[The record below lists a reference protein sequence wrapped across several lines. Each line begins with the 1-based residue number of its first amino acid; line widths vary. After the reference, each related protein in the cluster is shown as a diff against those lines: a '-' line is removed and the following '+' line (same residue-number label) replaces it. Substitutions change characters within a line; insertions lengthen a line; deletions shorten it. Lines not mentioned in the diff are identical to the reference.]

1 MKTKASLASTP
12 CSKPLSTR
20 LRTACATWLL
30 PLLLLT
36 PPAAL
41 QAQFAFTTNNGAIT
55 ITRYYGP
62 LGTNVTIP
70 SSINGWPVTTIA
82 GKDFQNSGLT
92 SVTIPKSVTNI
103 AGGAFAYTATL
114 TAITVA
120 TNNPAYSSLNG
131 VLFNRNQTSLVQ
143 YPGGKLG
150 AYAIPNN
157 VSSIGSEAF
166 AGCTNLTGVTIG
178 NNVTSIGFRAFDI
191 CTSLTSATVPNSV
204 TTMGGGAFTFCT
216 SLTNIVLGNS
226 VTIIG
231 DEAFYG
237 CTSLT
242 SISIPDS
249 VVSIEGWGAFANCT
263 NLTNVIIGN
272 GLTNIGD
279 ALHAYPAFPGCSSLT
294 AITVNTDNPAYSS
307 LNGVLFNR
315 SQTTLVEYPAGKVG
329 AYSIPNSV
337 ADIIYAAFFECT
349 ALTSVTAG
357 NNLSSIKA
365 AAFAGCV
372 SLTNITVGSGL
383 ISLET
388 GAFDGCYNL
397 TGVYFQ
403 GNAPPPDLYGPF
415 IIGYY
420 INATVYYLP
429 GTAGWGTNYGGRP
442 TAPWF
447 LPHPLILAGSS
458 FGVQTNGFGFVIS
471 WATNIP
477 VLVEACTD
485 LANPLWFPVGT
496 NILTHGSSYFS
507 DPQWSNYPARFYR
520 LRSP

>member
-1 MKTKASLASTP
+1 
-12 CSKPLSTR
+12 
-20 LRTACATWLL
+20 
-30 PLLLLT
+30 
-36 PPAAL
+36 
-41 QAQFAFTTNNGAIT
+41 
-55 ITRYYGP
+55 
-62 LGTNVTIP
+62 
-70 SSINGWPVTTIA
+70 
-82 GKDFQNSGLT
+82 
-92 SVTIPKSVTNI
+92 
-103 AGGAFAYTATL
+103 
-114 TAITVA
+114 
-120 TNNPAYSSLNG
+120 
-131 VLFNRNQTSLVQ
+131 
-143 YPGGKLG
+143 
-150 AYAIPNN
+150 
-157 VSSIGSEAF
+157 
-166 AGCTNLTGVTIG
+166 
-178 NNVTSIGFRAFDI
+178 
-191 CTSLTSATVPNSV
+191 
-204 TTMGGGAFTFCT
+204 MGGGAFTFCT

-315 SQTTLVEYPAGKVG
+315 SQTTLVEYP
-329 AYSIPNSV
+329 
-337 ADIIYAAFFECT
+337 
-349 ALTSVTAG
+349 AG